1 MGAPRSFYPAFVVL
15 KGRKCVVVGGGRV
28 AGRKVNDL
36 LKAEAAVTVI
46 SPALT
51 PALKRLK
58 DNGRITHRARGFKSS
73 DLSKAFLAIAATG
86 LEETNLQVA
95 AAAEQMGILVNI
107 VDHPELCSFIV
118 PSSFRRGPLQVAVS
132 TSGASPALA
141 RAIRKDME
149 ARYGGVF
156 GKYLIKVR
164 ALRKKAVKKIA
175 SAHEREKF
183 LRLLASPGAIKKLL
197 KGQEPVLPELAELTS
212 KTKRKK
218 K

>member
-1 MGAPRSFYPAFVVL
+1 MGAPRSYYPAFVAL
-15 KGRKCVVVGGGRV
+15 MGRKCAVVGGGRV
-28 AGRKVNDL
+28 AERKVKDL

-46 SPALT
+46 SPELT

-58 DNGRITHRARGFKSS
+58 DNGRIAHRARGFKGH
-73 DLSKAFLAIAATG
+73 DLNKAFLAIAATDH
-86 LEETNLQVA
+86 EETNLQVA
-95 AAAEQMGILVNI
+95 AAAEEKGILVNI
-107 VDHPELCSFIV
+107 SDHPELCSFIV
-118 PSSFRRGPLQVAVS
+118 PSSFRRGPLQVAIS
-132 TSGASPALA
+132 TSGASPAMS
-141 RAIRKDME
+141 RAIREDME

-175 SAHEREKF
+175 SAGEREKF

-197 KGQEPVLPELAELTS
+197 KGQEPALPELPA
-212 KTKRKK
+212 KAKGKK